1 VKVRPTKDFLTW
13 FQRLPKD
20 HRRVVAALL
29 TYLSGLDAV
38 PSEPTA
44 VLQPLVQA
52 NRYPLWRIKHPHHD
66 DYAYRLIVWFSDLE
80 PGVAYLL
87 FGGDKTGF
95 MTFFTTELPTN
106 PKAMSINSS
115 APARSNYAIA
125 RRQTKFLHR

>member
-44 VLQPLVQA
+44 MLQPLVQA

-66 DYAYRLIVWFSDLE
+66 DYAYRLIVWFSDLDPE
-80 PGVAYLL
+80 WLISSSVEIRRV
-87 FGGDKTGF
+87 FK
-95 MTFFTTELPTN
+95 TFFMTELPTN

-125 RRQTKFLHR
+125 RRHTKFLHR

>member
-1 VKVRPTKDFLTW
+1 VKVRPTKDFPTW

-29 TYLSGLDAV
+29 TYLSGLDVV

-44 VLQPLVQA
+44 MLQPLVQA

-66 DYAYRLIVWFSDLE
+66 DYAYRLIVWFSGLE

-87 FGGDKTGF
+87 FGGDKTGLQDIF
-95 MTFFTTELPTN
+95 YDRATN
-106 PKAMSINSS
+106 ESQSHVDQLIRTRKE
-115 APARSNYAIA
+115 
-125 RRQTKFLHR
+125 

>member
-1 VKVRPTKDFLTW
+1 MKVRPTKDFLTW

-44 VLQPLVQA
+44 MLQPLVQA

-87 FGGDKTGF
+87 FGGDKTG
-95 MTFFTTELPTN
+95 
-106 PKAMSINSS
+106 
-115 APARSNYAIA
+115 
-125 RRQTKFLHR
+125 LHDIFYDRATSESQSHVDQLIRTRKE